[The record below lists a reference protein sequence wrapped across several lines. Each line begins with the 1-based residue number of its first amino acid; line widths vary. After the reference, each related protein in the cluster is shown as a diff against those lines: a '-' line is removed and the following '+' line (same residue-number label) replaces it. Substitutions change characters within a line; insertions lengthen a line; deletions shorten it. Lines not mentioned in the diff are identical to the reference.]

1 MITIFKT
8 GYILL
13 LSYNPCD
20 VFTYFNVKEMH
31 GLNAIDCAKHEN
43 TTESAYF
50 AGWCN
55 FIPKESGE
63 YDQNDRRFIFI
74 NLSRCNDDTE
84 TMGLIMHEMMHQ
96 SLFVHNYDVAN
107 KEEEIILSI
116 LSLQP
121 MHIDEIIKLSKLPT
135 SVVNSTL
142 TILEI
147 KNAIRN
153 LGKNNYIIK

>member
-107 KEEEIILSI
+107 KEEEIITWAEEESYEVYKI
-116 LSLQP
+116 VRPFKSKIVKQA
-121 MHIDEIIKLSKLPT
+121 ITIKS
-135 SVVNSTL
+135 
-142 TILEI
+142 E
-147 KNAIRN
+147 
-153 LGKNNYIIK
+153 